1 MQTANVFLSLS
12 VAMFLSA
19 CGTDISSQQS
29 ATPAVPN
36 GTQKEVIAEVVLQD
50 ATTTRATDAKL
61 KTPQLK
67 IDDDPQNLLGLNP
80 RKLADQ
86 LGSPGFVRRDGSAE
100 VWQYLAEACILDI
113 FLYRNKGVFA
123 VDYVELRARGAS
135 QLSRRDCYREML
147 RVHLNA
153 KQG

>member
-1 MQTANVFLSLS
+1 MQTANVFASLS

-36 GTQKEVIAEVVLQD
+36 GTKKEAIEKVVLQD
-50 ATTTRATDAKL
+50 ATTDTKL
-61 KTPQLK
+61 NIPQLK

-113 FLYRNKGVFA
+113 FLYRNKGIFA